1 MFLLYVFCHS
11 MKSIENNRGPTA
23 HTFPMRDHPS
33 GQKLLLLIPVLSTM
47 HCLHEKQLVDA
58 QHRVVW
64 HPTFR
69 IPQIGLD
76 VRILKVWWKLGTRTR
91 TGDIKQ
97 AMMIIM
103 NHENDID
110 DVEWSWWCWCLLWNI
125 LNNANTR
132 HDVLIIRWC
141 VQILQFMT

>member
-1 MFLLYVFCHS
+1 MYIQYMLCPKQEFITEPAKPKMNPMFLLYVFCHS

-23 HTFPMRDHPS
+23 HTFPMRDRPS

-76 VRILKVWWKLGTRTR
+76 VRILRYG
-91 TGDIKQ
+91 
-97 AMMIIM
+97 
-103 NHENDID
+103 E
-110 DVEWSWWCWCLLWNI
+110 S
-125 LNNANTR
+125 
-132 HDVLIIRWC
+132 
-141 VQILQFMT
+141 